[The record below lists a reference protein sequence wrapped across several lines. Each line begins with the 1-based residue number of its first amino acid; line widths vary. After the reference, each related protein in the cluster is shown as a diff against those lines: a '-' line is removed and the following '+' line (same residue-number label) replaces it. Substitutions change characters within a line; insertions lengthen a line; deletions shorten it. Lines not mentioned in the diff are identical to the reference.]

1 MEGHSQVELYEHQK
15 KARERYRNSDEIPL
29 FFEMGTGKGN
39 PVWTSVLTR
48 TGWVRMGDLAIG
60 DKVISPI
67 DGKEYPVT
75 GIFNKGKRHVNRVW
89 FTNGTSLLCD
99 DEHLWNIQDNNQRY
113 RGEGSKTV
121 DMEYIKTHPI
131 YREHGKGKEHKMYI
145 PVNAPI
151 EFTDAHYSDAYVM
164 GVLIGDGALSN
175 RMISVSLPEKDCLE
189 RFTRDIE
196 FLGYTLHRKKSSNIE
211 YNIVRSTAK
220 KGFAMRI
227 RELGLACKSDNK
239 TIPEDYLFADIATRK
254 ALLEGLVNS
263 DGYME
268 GGRVYYC
275 SASQKLTKGIKFL
288 VSSLGGVCTEYEP
301 KETHYLKTGER
312 IACKTSYRISFMLE
326 GLNLSQKHSAKYKGQ
341 RKPYKAIERVVDAG
355 EEECIC
361 IYIDSPDHLYIAG
374 DWVTTH
380 NTMTSTII
388 MCDKFKAGVIDSLL
402 VIAPNDV
409 HKQWYDD
416 FTDSS
421 SNLAIAVAQEGVEYD
436 AQVFGGRG
444 GQKKLFD
451 FEGNGKLHIVCVNV
465 DTFSTPH
472 KWECVVEWVNA
483 NKTAI
488 ILDEA
493 TSVKNPSSKRSQRI
507 LYEFNAVSR
516 RGRVVLKSEKL
527 NPVRCALTGT
537 PSTNGPTDL
546 WGIMEFIRPNYF
558 GMNQFSFENY
568 FAMHTKLTVDSRT
581 VPVLLTEKTWHG
593 IRSCSSYAEAYN
605 VFGCTEDT
613 YLTVMHQDQY
623 IGPYKHAD
631 QLKILL
637 DATAS
642 YAKLTD
648 CVDMP
653 PRNYV
658 LKKVPLSEAQDKCYK
673 DMRNDFLA
681 RYGDYTAT
689 AKNKMIVTMR
699 LQQIASGFIKAG
711 KEMDWADMES
721 LEDYDINPEEIV
733 WLEDT
738 NPRLEQLM
746 RDVGELDKPLLIIT
760 RFSAEAAKIEELL
773 RDKYSVMLFTGWKS
787 TGTIKDFQ
795 DGKFEIMVAN
805 IRKIAKGFN
814 LQIAHS
820 TIYYSN
826 TSSMEDREQSEFRTF
841 RSGQKHSC
849 SFVDY
854 DSCQADRTIRTSL
867 KMKKGML
874 DYLRGKNIKEL
885 V

>member
-1 MEGHSQVELYEHQK
+1 MEGHSQVKLYEHQK

-29 FFEMGTGKGN
+29 FFEMGTGKSI
-39 PVWTSVLTR
+39 TSAV
-48 TGWVRMGDLAIG
+48 
-60 DKVISPI
+60 
-67 DGKEYPVT
+67 
-75 GIFNKGKRHVNRVW
+75 
-89 FTNGTSLLCD
+89 
-99 DEHLWNIQDNNQRY
+99 
-113 RGEGSKTV
+113 
-121 DMEYIKTHPI
+121 
-131 YREHGKGKEHKMYI
+131 
-145 PVNAPI
+145 
-151 EFTDAHYSDAYVM
+151 
-164 GVLIGDGALSN
+164 
-175 RMISVSLPEKDCLE
+175 
-189 RFTRDIE
+189 
-196 FLGYTLHRKKSSNIE
+196 
-211 YNIVRSTAK
+211 
-220 KGFAMRI
+220 
-227 RELGLACKSDNK
+227 
-239 TIPEDYLFADIATRK
+239 
-254 ALLEGLVNS
+254 
-263 DGYME
+263 
-268 GGRVYYC
+268 
-275 SASQKLTKGIKFL
+275 
-288 VSSLGGVCTEYEP
+288 
-301 KETHYLKTGER
+301 
-312 IACKTSYRISFMLE
+312 
-326 GLNLSQKHSAKYKGQ
+326 
-341 RKPYKAIERVVDAG
+341 
-355 EEECIC
+355 
-361 IYIDSPDHLYIAG
+361 
-374 DWVTTH
+374 
-380 NTMTSTII
+380 I
-388 MCDKFKAGVIDSLL
+388 MCDKFKAGIIDSLL
-402 VIAPNDV
+402 LIAPNDV

-416 FTDSS
+416 FTDYD

-451 FEGNGKLHIVCVNV
+451 FEDNGKLHIVCVNV

-472 KWECVVEWVNA
+472 KWECVVEWANA

-507 LYEFNAVSR
+507 LYEFNAVTR
-516 RGRVVLKSEKL
+516 RGRVVIKSEKL

-558 GMNQFSFENY
+558 GMNQYSFENY

-613 YLTVMHQDQY
+613 YLTVMHQDHY
-623 IGPYKHAD
+623 VGPYKHAD

-689 AKNKMIVTMR
+689 AKNKMVVTMR

-711 KEMDWADMES
+711 KEMDWADMDS
-721 LEDYDINPEEIV
+721 LEDYDLNPEEIV

-746 RDVGELDKPLLIIT
+746 RDVDELDKPLLIIT

-814 LQIAHS
+814 LQNAHS

-841 RSGQKHSC
+841 RSGQKHPC

-854 DSCQADRTIRTSL
+854 ESCQADRSIRTAL
-867 KMKKGML
+867 KVKQGML
-874 DYLRGKNIKEL
+874 EYLRSKDMKEII
-885 V
+885 